1 MLMKNNDVQEYIN
14 KVCSLIKNKDVHY
27 DINLELQDH
36 MQTLKEEFITSG
48 LSEDEA
54 TKKVISHMGDP
65 ELIGNQLDKTHKAK
79 VGWGFIIP
87 LLGFSLFGLIAM
99 YFIQSNGVVDYAT
112 SIKMFQKNL
121 IFYVL
126 GMALMTMLYF
136 FDYRRILPYSKH
148 LYIVSVLILIL
159 QLLFNAPINGKYY
172 FDFFFITIDLMPFS
186 LILLVISLSG
196 ILQNLNLTNSHEFLK
211 FLGIIIIPGV
221 LFSFTKSMSYLFLYF
236 VSCITLMIMSK
247 AKIYQVLFC
256 IIATIFGLFTYIL
269 PVPYRIHRLV
279 ALLDPSSD
287 PTNSGWMYLQL
298 KNLMDSSSAFGNGFT
313 MKPNTILEL
322 HTDFIFTY
330 IVYTFGWIAA
340 AIVIALI
347 TIFILKLINVA
358 KITKN
363 YYGKLLVSGFTAIL
377 TTEFLLNIGMNF
389 GISPIIG
396 ISLPFMSF
404 GGSHLITNM
413 IIVGL
418 ILSVYR
424 RKDISHNLIK
434 NHIIQN

>member
-1 MLMKNNDVQEYIN
+1 MLLKNNEVQEYIN

-36 MQTLKEEFITSG
+36 MQTLKEDFINSG
-48 LSEDEA
+48 LSEIEA
-54 TKKVISHMGDP
+54 TKKVISNMGDP
-65 ELIGNQLDKTHKAK
+65 ELIGQQLDKTHKAK
-79 VGWGFIIP
+79 VGWGFIMP

-99 YFIQSNGVVDYAT
+99 YFIQNNLAVYEAYYV
-112 SIKMFQKNL
+112 KVFQKSL
-121 IFYVL
+121 IFYIL
-126 GMALMTMLYF
+126 GMALMTILYF
-136 FDYRRILPYSKH
+136 FDYRKISPYSKH
-148 LYIVSVLILIL
+148 IYIVSVIFLIS
-159 QLLFNAPINGKYY
+159 QLLFNTPTNGKYY
-172 FDFFFITIDLMPFS
+172 FHFAFISIDLVLFS

-196 ILQNLNLTNSHEFLK
+196 ILQNLNLTNPYEFLK

-221 LFSFTKSMSYLFLYF
+221 FMFTMSISYVFLYF
-236 VSCITLMIMSK
+236 VACVTLLIISK
-247 AKIYQVLFC
+247 AKIYQVLLC
-256 IIATIFGLFTYIL
+256 IVTTTLGLFTYIL
-269 PVPYRIHRLV
+269 PRPYRIYRLV
-279 ALLDPSSD
+279 ALLDPASD
-287 PTNSGWMYLQL
+287 PENSGWMYLQL
-298 KNLMDSSSAFGNGFT
+298 KNLMNSSSAFGNWFT
-313 MKPNTILEL
+313 IKPNTIPEL

-347 TIFILKLINVA
+347 TIFIIKLINVA

-363 YYGKLLVSGFTAIL
+363 YYGKLLVSGFTSIL

-404 GGSHLITNM
+404 GGSQLISNM
-413 IIVGL
+413 ITVGL

-424 RKDISHNLIK
+424 RKDISHNLTKSQIL
-434 NHIIQN
+434 

>member
-27 DINLELQDH
+27 DITLELQDH
-36 MQTLKEEFITSG
+36 MQTLKEEFINSG
-48 LSEDEA
+48 LSEEEA
-54 TKKVISHMGDP
+54 TKKVISHMGAP
-65 ELIGNQLDKTHKAK
+65 ELIGHQLDKAHKAK

-121 IFYVL
+121 MFYIL
-126 GMALMTMLYF
+126 GMVLMIMLYF
-136 FDYRRILPYSKH
+136 FDYRKILPYSKH
-148 LYIVSVLILIL
+148 IYKVSVLFLISH
-159 QLLFNAPINGKYY
+159 LLFSVPVNGKYY
-172 FDFFFITIDLMPFS
+172 FHFASISIDLVLFS

-196 ILQNLNLTNSHEFLK
+196 ILQDLNFNKPYEFLK

-221 LFSFTKSMSYLFLYF
+221 FMTTMSISYGFLYF
-236 VSCITLMIMSK
+236 IACITLMIISK
-247 AKIYQVLFC
+247 AKIYQVLLC
-256 IIATIFGLFTYIL
+256 MISTTLGLFTYIL
-269 PVPYRIHRLV
+269 PVPYRIHRLI
-279 ALLDPSSD
+279 ALLNPAGD
-287 PTNSGWMYLQL
+287 PTNSGWIYIQL
-298 KNLMDSSSAFGNGFT
+298 KNLMDSASAFGNGFT
-313 MKPNTILEL
+313 LKPNTVPEL
-322 HTDFIFTY
+322 HTDFIFSY
-330 IVYTFGWIAA
+330 IVYTFGFVAA
-340 AIVIALI
+340 AILIALI
-347 TIFILKLINVA
+347 TIFILKLIKVA
-358 KITKN
+358 TITKN
-363 YYGKLLVSGFTAIL
+363 PYGKLLVSGFTAIL

-404 GGSHLITNM
+404 GGSQLVANM
-413 IIVGL
+413 ITVGL

-434 NHIIQN
+434 SQIVQK